1 VLLDTGATASPE
13 LFPLRRVIDALM
25 DRRLERHPRQGY
37 HLLVLHTHSQNDHV
51 AGDTQFLDRSDTT
64 VVAAD
69 RETAWRFFGFT
80 DDDCESI
87 RLLDLGDRQLEVLA
101 TPGHDAA
108 AMTFYDRWTGFLL
121 TGDTV

>member
-1 VLLDTGATASPE
+1 MVALGAEGALPQ
-13 LFPLRRVIDALM
+13 LRH
-25 DRRLERHPRQGY
+25 RRGA
-37 HLLVLHTHSQNDHV
+37 DIW
-51 AGDTQFLDRSDTT
+51 

-69 RETAWRFFGFT
+69 RETAWKFFGFT

-87 RLLDLGDRQLEVLA
+87 RLLDLGDRQLEVLV

-108 AMTFYDRWTGFLL
+108 AMTSYDRWTGFLL